1 MGAVD
6 DRDPAPEVTFAVVRH
21 GFDRTAVRQ
30 HVSELTAQLEQARAD
45 RMESHAQAAELQGE
59 LEIARREI
67 TAMAERLD
75 SFGTP
80 EGADNDRML
89 EVARAQAA
97 EITTR
102 AQAAAENTWSAAE
115 QASAALRD
123 RYRTLLTELDEQH
136 KELNASHRTIMHA
149 AQQQAED
156 LTTAAE
162 RRRREID
169 AEAERDRIRIDREF
183 SESMTAK
190 RNALARDLESRRKAC
205 DQEVSEK
212 LRAADEEAKRRV
224 DTVTDQVNRLTA
236 VRTQLSERLRETQ
249 NLLERSAG
257 LLEPTDLE
265 KDHDPDERL
274 PLPDSS
280 TTAADAP
287 TKRAVPPQRVNKRT
301 QPAKR

>member
-21 GFDRTAVRQ
+21 GFDRAAVRQ
-30 HVSELTAQLEQARAD
+30 HVSNLAAELEVARAD
-45 RMESHAQAAELQGE
+45 RLEAQAQAAELQGE

-75 SFGTP
+75 SFGSP

-102 AQAAAENTWSAAE
+102 AKASAEDTWSAAE

-136 KELNASHRTIMHA
+136 KELNASHRAIMQS
-149 AQQQAED
+149 AQTQSEA
-156 LTTAAE
+156 LTTTAE
-162 RRRREID
+162 RRRRELD

-190 RNALARDLESRRKAC
+190 RAALARDLESRRKTC
-205 DQEVSEK
+205 DKEVTDK
-212 LRAADEEAKRRV
+212 LRAADEEAKRRI
-224 DTVTDQVNRLTA
+224 DSVTEQVNRLTEA
-236 VRTQLSERLRETQ
+236 RTQLAESLRGTRE
-249 NLLERSAG
+249 LLDRSAA

-265 KDHDPDERL
+265 QEHDPDERL
-274 PLPDSS
+274 PMPE
-280 TTAADAP
+280 AP
-287 TKRAVPPQRVNKRT
+287 TSEPATKRTVPPQRAKRT